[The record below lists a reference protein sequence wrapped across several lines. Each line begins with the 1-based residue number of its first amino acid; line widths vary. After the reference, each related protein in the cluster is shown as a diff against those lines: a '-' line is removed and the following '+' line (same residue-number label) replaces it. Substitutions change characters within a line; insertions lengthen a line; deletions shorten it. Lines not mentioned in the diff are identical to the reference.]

1 MPKDYSELLL
11 DLVAETKEL
20 HRATLRND
28 LLAAAQSAHRCGKLS
43 HALEMCLL
51 KLGE

>member
-1 MPKDYSELLL
+1 MHKDYSELLL

-20 HRATLRND
+20 HKATLKND
-28 LLAAAQSAHRCGKLS
+28 LLKAAQCAHKCGKLS

>member
-20 HRATLRND
+20 HKATLRND
-28 LLAAAQSAHRCGKLS
+28 LLKAAQCAHRCGKLA
-43 HALEMCLL
+43 HALEMFFL
-51 KLGE
+51 KLDD

>member
-20 HRATLRND
+20 HKATLRND
-28 LLAAAQSAHRCGKLS
+28 LLAAAQCAHRCGKLA
-43 HALEMCLL
+43 HALEMFFL
-51 KLGE
+51 KLDK

>member
-20 HRATLRND
+20 HKATLRND
-28 LLAAAQSAHRCGKLS
+28 LLAAAQCAHRCGKLAY
-43 HALEMCLL
+43 ALEMFFL
-51 KLGE
+51 KLDE